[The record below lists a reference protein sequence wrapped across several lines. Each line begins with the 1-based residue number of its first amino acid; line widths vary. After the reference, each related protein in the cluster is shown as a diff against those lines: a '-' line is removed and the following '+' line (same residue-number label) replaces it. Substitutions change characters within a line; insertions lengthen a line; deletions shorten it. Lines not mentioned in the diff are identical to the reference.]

1 MYVIRAMIGL
11 CLMGI
16 SFLPVRADELDLGVL
31 IQEALKNNP
40 NLSVLR
46 ARLTAFEAKVPQAG
60 ALEDPSFRFEVSNVP
75 LSDFNLSSTPM
86 SGNQFVISQK
96 FSLPGKQRARERS
109 AQFALDSVTWQLRD
123 RELAIANAVKQPFF
137 DLAYVIRAIAIMKK
151 NRVLLQDL
159 VRIARTKYAV
169 GKGLQQDVLKAQV
182 SLSALDTELIA
193 LRAKKQLAEARLNL
207 VLNRSLQSP
216 LDAPPDTIGLSGVLL
231 MVDALQA
238 QADKAYPS
246 LKAMD
251 QSILMWQ
258 AEVEVARRNV
268 WPDMTVNLGYRQR
281 LFMPNDP
288 VKGSDFISVGI
299 GMPLPVFGGRKQRQQ
314 IAEARANMREIE
326 AQRAAERQQIHYE
339 IQRLIIEARQH
350 RESTELFRTAMLPQ
364 AEQSLASALSGY
376 QVDKVDFLTLLN
388 NQMMLL
394 NFEMAYYRHVIE
406 HEKRVADLEAAVGR

>member
-1 MYVIRAMIGL
+1 MYAIRAMIGL
-11 CLMGI
+11 CFLGI
-16 SFLPVRADELDLGVL
+16 SILPVRADELDLGVL

-182 SLSALDTELIA
+182 SLSVLDTELIA

-238 QADKAYPS
+238 QADKAHPS

-281 LFMPNDP
+281 MFMPNDL

-299 GMPLPVFGGRKQRQQ
+299 GIPLPVFGGRKQRQQ
-314 IAEARANMREIE
+314 IAEARANMREVE
-326 AQRAAERQQIHYE
+326 AQKAAERQQIHYE

>member
-16 SFLPVRADELDLGVL
+16 SFLPVRADELDLDAL

>member
-1 MYVIRAMIGL
+1 MYAIRAMIGL
-11 CLMGI
+11 CLIGI
-16 SFLPVRADELDLGVL
+16 SILPVRADELDLDAL

-46 ARLTAFEAKVPQAG
+46 ARLAAFESKIPQAG

-86 SGNQFVISQK
+86 SGNQFVLSQK
-96 FSLPGKQRARERS
+96 FSLPGKQRASERS

-238 QADKAYPS
+238 QADKAHPS

-251 QSILMWQ
+251 QSIMMWQ

-281 LFMPNDP
+281 MFMPNDP

-299 GMPLPVFGGRKQRQQ
+299 GIPLPVFGGRKQRQQ
-314 IAEARANMREIE
+314 IAEARAKMREIE
-326 AQRAAERQQIHYE
+326 AQRAAKRQQIHYE

-388 NQMMLL
+388 NQMLLL